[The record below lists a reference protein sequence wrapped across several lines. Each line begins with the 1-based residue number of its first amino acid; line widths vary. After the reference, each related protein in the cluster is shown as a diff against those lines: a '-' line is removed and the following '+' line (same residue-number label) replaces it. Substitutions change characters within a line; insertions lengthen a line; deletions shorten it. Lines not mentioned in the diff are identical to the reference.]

1 MRRMLPANLFTDEYP
16 SRERYWT
23 VFIEYCS
30 MNVHIELQSLND
42 LWAEEFN
49 PIQNLDQIWI
59 NVSASSWLDGH
70 LVGHCVKN
78 RTKPKFKMAVV

>member
-30 MNVHIELQSLND
+30 MNVHFELQSLND

-49 PIQNLDQIWI
+49 PIQNLDQCKRFE
-59 NVSASSWLDGH
+59 
-70 LVGHCVKN
+70 LVGRPFGGALCEEPHQTEV
-78 RTKPKFKMAVV
+78 